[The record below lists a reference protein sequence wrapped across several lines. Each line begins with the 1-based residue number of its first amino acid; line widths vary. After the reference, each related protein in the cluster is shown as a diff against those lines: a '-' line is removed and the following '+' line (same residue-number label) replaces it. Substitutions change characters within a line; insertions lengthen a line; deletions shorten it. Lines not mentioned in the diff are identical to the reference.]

1 MHTKVLE
8 KTEEMIEK
16 VIEQGIDAGNNL
28 EVLDKLVDIHKDI
41 KEEICMNNSYGRY
54 EGYGNYGRGYSEGY
68 GNYGAGSYGEYGRE
82 RYGRRGV
89 DSKYRGDEYMDR
101 MAGDYGRYMDSRERY
116 GAGEDTDKAHYFM
129 IKSLEDF
136 IKFLY
141 EDAQSPQQ
149 KQKISEAL
157 QRSMM

>member
-1 MHTKVLE
+1 MHQKVLE

-41 KEEICMNNSYGRY
+41 KEELCMYNSYGRY
-54 EGYGNYGRGYSEGY
+54 DAYGRDNYGRDS
-68 GNYGAGSYGEYGRE
+68 
-82 RYGRRGV
+82 YGRRGY
-89 DSKYRGDEYMDR
+89 DAKYRGYDHVDR
-101 MAGDYGRYMDSRERY
+101 IGEDYGRYMASRERY
-116 GAGEDTDKAHYFM
+116 GAGEDTDRAHHYM

-141 EDAQSPQQ
+141 EDAQTAQQ
-149 KQKISEAL
+149 KQMISEAL